1 MQPTPQTFPVLS
13 FLGVVVQLGGVL
25 MLIAL
30 FLTLR
35 RYVLRR
41 GYFSAWATAWVA
53 FAIAISALLIRYVL
67 VPEIVGATL
76 DEDHPITRVL
86 YFIYTMSKGLAFV
99 YFLRGTLT
107 YVTGPA
113 IAIASTRRLW
123 LGAALFAVV
132 SSVMSQHGLNEMVIW
147 QSAIAVP
154 ALGYCASALLWLPRP
169 RRTTGSVATGV
180 CFATL
185 AVLWLAYAV
194 GFGIAIRDVSG
205 PFADHVRT
213 FIGLNSY
220 FDVAL
225 NVLLGYSM
233 ILLLMEDAR
242 REVDDA
248 QAQLRLT
255 HDHLRR
261 AALYDA
267 LTDSLNRRALSEGV
281 GLEMARAAFGT
292 VVMAD
297 IDNLKEVNDRYGH
310 SVGDQ
315 LIRRSADLLRSC
327 LRPYD
332 KLYRWGGDEFL
343 VVLPSAHGSDV
354 LDRLR
359 RAIERAQPIGLSGRR
374 ETVRL
379 QVSLGAADYASSED
393 LSVAI
398 ERADAAMYREKTR
411 RRGVS
416 RMGGTEASAPPASIR
431 IVR

>member
-1 MQPTPQTFPVLS
+1 MQPTPQPFPVLS

-35 RYVLRR
+35 RFVLRR
-41 GYFSAWATAWVA
+41 GYFSAWITAWVA
-53 FAIAISALLIRYVL
+53 FAIGISALVIRYIL
-67 VPEIVGATL
+67 APEIIGATL
-76 DEDHPITRVL
+76 DDDHPITRVL
-86 YFIYTMSKGLAFV
+86 YFIYQMSKGLGFV
-99 YFLRGTLT
+99 YFLRGTLA
-107 YVTGPA
+107 YVTGPT
-113 IAIASTRRLW
+113 IAIASTRRFW
-123 LGAALFAVV
+123 LGVALFAVV
-132 SSVMSQHGLNEMVIW
+132 STVATEHGLNEMVIW
-147 QSAIAVP
+147 QSAMAVP
-154 ALGYCASALLWLPRP
+154 ALGYCASALLRLPRS
-169 RRTTGSVATGV
+169 RRTTGSVGTGA
-180 CFATL
+180 CFALL
-185 AVLWLAYAV
+185 AILWMGYAA
-194 GFGIAIRDVSG
+194 GFGIAIGQPSG
-205 PFADHVRT
+205 PLSDHART

-220 FDVAL
+220 FDVTL

-267 LTDSLNRRALSEGV
+267 LTDSLNRRAFSEGV

-297 IDNLKEVNDRYGH
+297 LDNLKQANDRYGH

-315 LIRRSADLLRSC
+315 LIGRTADLLRSC

-343 VVLPSAHGSDV
+343 VVLPSAHASDV

-359 RAIERAQPIGLSGRR
+359 RAIERARPVALGR
-374 ETVRL
+374 EFIRL

-393 LSVAI
+393 LSVAV
-398 ERADAAMYREKTR
+398 ERADAAMYREKAR
-411 RRGVS
+411 RRDAS
-416 RMGGTEASAPPASIR
+416 RPGRAAAVIPPASIR